1 MKMLQKAVPVYL
13 NVLDMSQ
20 ESDEFFIYTNVLDQV
35 LVFQRCITDLT
46 PSSTDMAKVMSG
58 LKATP
63 PSSATKK
70 LKPKMNESEE
80 EAFPDP
86 FSTKIPNLSDSYK
99 ERILQQARELGD
111 ADEDPVSDDAD
122 NV

>member
-1 MKMLQKAVPVYL
+1 M
-13 NVLDMSQ
+13 NVLGAQDEDP
-20 ESDEFFIYTNVLDQV
+20 ESMEQFFIYMNILDQEV
-35 LVFQRCITDLT
+35 VFQRCITDLT

-86 FSTKIPNLSDSYK
+86 FSSKIPNLSHNLPDSYK
-99 ERILQQARELGD
+99 ERIF
-111 ADEDPVSDDAD
+111 
-122 NV
+122 

>member
-1 MKMLQKAVPVYL
+1 
-13 NVLDMSQ
+13 
-20 ESDEFFIYTNVLDQV
+20 
-35 LVFQRCITDLT
+35 
-46 PSSTDMAKVMSG
+46 
-58 LKATP
+58 
-63 PSSATKK
+63 
-70 LKPKMNESEE
+70 MNESEE